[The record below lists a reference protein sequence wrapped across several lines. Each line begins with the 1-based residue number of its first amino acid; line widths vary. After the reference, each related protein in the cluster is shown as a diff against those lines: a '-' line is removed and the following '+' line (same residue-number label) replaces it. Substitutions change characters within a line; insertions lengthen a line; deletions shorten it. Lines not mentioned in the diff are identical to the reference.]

1 MLPPLFSISNPLT
14 LFPVEERGNFL
25 CLARKH
31 TRNTSCIRFTAF
43 AKLLSAMQLL
53 QHSVTSTGGTKEK
66 YPLNTSQKKSFIL

>member
-14 LFPVEERGNFL
+14 LFPVEERGYL

-53 QHSVTSTGGTKEK
+53 LLPYETNVRA
-66 YPLNTSQKKSFIL
+66 